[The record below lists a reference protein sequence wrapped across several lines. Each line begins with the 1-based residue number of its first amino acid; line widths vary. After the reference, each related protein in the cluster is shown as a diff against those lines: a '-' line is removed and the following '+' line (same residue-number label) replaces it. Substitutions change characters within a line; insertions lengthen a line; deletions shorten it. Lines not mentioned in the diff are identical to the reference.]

1 MAVIVQQTMPTGV
14 PVAMIDDVTVEM
26 DVDTNPPD
34 GMIVHTHYEEGGRI
48 HIVDVWESEQAHQ
61 TFVETRLRPAM
72 GKVAAQRGFDL
83 AQAGEPETSVIEAH
97 RVVRG
102 R

>member
-1 MAVIVQQTMPTGV
+1 MAVIVQQTMPAGV
-14 PVAMIDDVTVEM
+14 PAAMVDEVTVEM
-26 DVDTNPPD
+26 GVDTNPPD

-48 HIVDVWESEQAHQ
+48 HVTDVWESEQAHK

-83 AQAGEPETSVIEAH
+83 TQADEPETSVIEVH